1 MDITPSRAPRAWS
14 RGPSRL
20 GWMAWVGRRSG
31 SPAGAAGK
39 FQVSEFYAGKRK
51 LPVTFGR
58 GGRGWARGHG
68 RASRLRGVPHPGLPP
83 QAGEGAGAWL
93 RWLPPPL
100 AGRAGVGAGGEGAGR
115 APSLRAAIPPAATP
129 PAAPA
134 SAATGRTRARGR
146 APPAAPRR
154 GPASAARR
162 PRPGTP

>member
-1 MDITPSRAPRAWS
+1 DVTP
-14 RGPSRL
+14 PSGNCPWL
-20 GWMAWVGRRSG
+20 T
-31 SPAGAAGK
+31 AGEG
-39 FQVSEFYAGKRK
+39 GG
-51 LPVTFGR
+51 GR
-58 GGRGWARGHG
+58 GGTVGHRGFVAC
-68 RASRLRGVPHPGLPP
+68 PHPGLPP

-134 SAATGRTRARGR
+134 SAATGRTRPRGR

-162 PRPGTP
+162 PRPGTPSSCCPCLTAAGTPRATRAPAARRRTARPSRY